1 MGEPQQPEMA
11 RTRRRGELEPEGKRK
26 AREVKRGWAN
36 KPQPEESEAAGPM
49 PEDNRPG
56 HHPPKE
62 QDKPEGPPP
71 RRGA

>member
-11 RTRRRGELEPEGKRK
+11 RTRRRGELDPKGKRK
-26 AREVKRGWAN
+26 TREKRRGWADTL
-36 KPQPEESEAAGPM
+36 QPEEGAGPI

-71 RRGA
+71 RRKS